1 MTNVDTSTPV
11 SNDNNTAAPQ
21 DTPAAAAPKKAN
33 IFSRI
38 GGGIKAAAAS
48 NAVRKVGA
56 FAGQTAYLIGVS
68 AATLVVAGA
77 VTRQL
82 PKVLRSK

>member
-21 DTPAAAAPKKAN
+21 GATPPAGPG
-33 IFSRI
+33 FFRRL
-38 GGGIKAAAAS
+38 GGGIKSVATSRTTRSIAS
-48 NAVRKVGA
+48 ALGGA
-56 FAGQTAYLIGVS
+56 AYLIGIS

-77 VTRQL
+77 VSNQL
-82 PKVLRSK
+82 PKSLRGRK